1 MPVFLDDAGP
11 ERNSRVNPVLAPA
24 LPYLGGVDAAFN
36 AECTQD
42 QYDVV
47 IVGVRFS
54 SDAVPQGS
62 GADIFLRLVQQVL
75 C

>member
-24 LPYLGGVDAAFN
+24 LPHLGDADAALN
-36 AECTQD
+36 AKRTQN

-54 SDAVPQGS
+54 SDAFPQGS